1 MKSQPWQQRP
11 VERVRREVG
20 NKEWNSTRTRSG
32 ILVTGRRERGI
43 MAWNDDLEWITIKGK
58 ALQIGTTG

>member
-20 NKEWNSTRTRSG
+20 NKELKRRRTRNG
-32 ILVTGRRERGI
+32 ILVTGRGERGI
-43 MAWNDDLEWITIKGK
+43 MAWNDLEWITIKGK